1 LPLLLH
7 TLRRGGAGS
16 ARTRAIRPT
25 QNRNELGAIGVDMAS
40 ITHVANAA
48 AVATSGA
55 KLGGKE
61 NHIVAH
67 SLSSSFALSRP
78 LSGMVGALQARK
90 VSTSGG
96 RGRGGGGG
104 SVLQTTRAMAKEL
117 YFNKDGSATKKMQVC
132 FVV

>member
-1 LPLLLH
+1 LLLLLH

-40 ITHVANAA
+40 ITHVATAA
-48 AVATSGA
+48 AVTTSGA

-96 RGRGGGGG
+96 RGRGGGG

>member
-1 LPLLLH
+1 M
-7 TLRRGGAGS
+7 GI
-16 ARTRAIRPT
+16 ARTRAIGPT
-25 QNRNELGAIGVDMAS
+25 QNRNELGAIGADMAS
-40 ITHVANAA
+40 ITHVSTAA
-48 AVATSGA
+48 AVTTTGG

-96 RGRGGGGG
+96 RGRGGGG

>member
-1 LPLLLH
+1 
-7 TLRRGGAGS
+7 
-16 ARTRAIRPT
+16 
-25 QNRNELGAIGVDMAS
+25 MAS
-40 ITHVANAA
+40 ITHVATAA
-48 AVATSGA
+48 AVTTSGA

-61 NHIVAH
+61 NHHIVAH

-96 RGRGGGGG
+96 RGRGGGG

>member
-1 LPLLLH
+1 M
-7 TLRRGGAGS
+7 GS

-25 QNRNELGAIGVDMAS
+25 QNRNELGGIGVDMAS
-40 ITHVANAA
+40 ITHVATAA
-48 AVATSGA
+48 AVTTSGA

-96 RGRGGGGG
+96 RGRGGGG
-104 SVLQTTRAMAKEL
+104 SVLQMTRAMAKEL